1 MGQRDDKEKR
11 RREEWRMLWALSL
24 IITASLFLTS
34 CSLGGKRGDGKN
46 LPASTGSLTR
56 YCWRETRWAS

>member
-24 IITASLFLTS
+24 IITASLFLAS

-46 LPASTGSLTR
+46 LPASTGQPYEGLLEGDTLVS
-56 YCWRETRWAS
+56 